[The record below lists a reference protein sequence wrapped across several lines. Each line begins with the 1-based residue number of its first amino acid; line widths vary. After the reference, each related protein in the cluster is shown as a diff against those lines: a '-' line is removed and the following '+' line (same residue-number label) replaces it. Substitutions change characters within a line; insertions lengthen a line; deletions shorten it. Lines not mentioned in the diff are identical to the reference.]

1 MHPGSP
7 TPGVRRR
14 APRSVRTAI
23 AVVVALTGAALTPI
37 AVAQAEPAAPP
48 STSTLLDIAIP
59 AVHGPVEDK
68 WLPGYTGGPRAKVL
82 LPAHYDPTKR
92 YPLLVLLVGLTSS
105 YHLWSDPGAGQIAK
119 TAAGL
124 DAIIVMPE
132 AGNGWYTDW
141 WNKGQRGGPSWETY
155 ILDDVIPYMTSNY
168 PIRPERR
175 WHALAGV
182 SMGGLGTAYL
192 GGRLPGF
199 FGSISV
205 FSGLVDTELIWGQS
219 WIMSF
224 IPQYLAK
231 SEPIDLDALYGPATG
246 FYFKGHDPTRLAA
259 NLKNT
264 RVFLST
270 GNGIPTEDGE
280 PHTDQPTDAIAEAM
294 IIHTAMDSY
303 QRSLKK
309 AGVDVTYR
317 LHNGMHS
324 WPNFRTEFKD
334 AMAWGFFEPVVEQ
347 PSSWVNDTVATH
359 GNLWGTD
366 YRFASG
372 PTKVVRFTRAGTTL
386 AVSAAGSPVTL
397 TTAGGCVIT
406 TPTPGTVTLPQSP
419 CG

>member
-1 MHPGSP
+1 MF
-7 TPGVRRR
+7 
-14 APRSVRTAI
+14 VRTLTAL
-23 AVVVALTGAALTPI
+23 ALTLGVATLAPLG
-37 AVAQAEPAAPP
+37 AQADPAPSAP
-48 STSTLLDIAIP
+48 TLLDVSIP
-59 AVHGPVEDK
+59 AVHGPIEDK

-82 LPAHYDPTKR
+82 LPADYDPDRT
-92 YPLLVLLVGLTSS
+92 YPLLVLLIGLTSS
-105 YHLWSDPGAGQIAK
+105 YHMWSDAGMGQIAK
-119 TAAGL
+119 TAGGL

-155 ILDDVIPYMTSNY
+155 ILEDVIPYAVANY

-205 FSGLVDTELIWGQS
+205 FSGLVDTHLIFGENIVQ
-219 WIMSF
+219 SF

-231 SEPIDLDALYGPATG
+231 TPKIDPQAVYGPEFG
-246 FYFKGHDPTRLAA
+246 FYSLGHDPTRLAS

-280 PHTDQPTDAIAEAM
+280 PHTDAPTDAAAEGLIIRPAM
-294 IIHTAMDSY
+294 NKYA
-303 QRSLKK
+303 QALRA
-309 AGVDVTYR
+309 AGVPITSRVHT
-317 LHNGMHS
+317 GAHS
-324 WPNFRTEFKD
+324 WPNFRTEFKE

-347 PSSWVNDTVATH
+347 PASWVNDTVATR

-366 YRFASG
+366 YVFTTPPS
-372 PTKVVRFTRAGTTL
+372 KIVRFSRNGAALTI
-386 AVSAAGSPVTL
+386 SAAGSAVTL
-397 TTAGGCVIT
+397 MTASGCTIT
-406 TPTPGTVTLPQSP
+406 TPTPATVTVPAAAAG
-419 CG
+419 C